1 MVAKT
6 KISASIDEIKRL
18 QMEANSFHI
27 RKRNKSTSKI
37 VSFLLQ
43 TALLEG
49 FLVNYGFALLERR
62 GGFNALIGKRKNRY
76 GYDNAINDLFLL
88 RSITEKEFK
97 QLEQYKNKR
106 NEYLHGLLLQNTE
119 TTANAVGK
127 IYEDH
132 KNLVDKM
139 IKKLKKKLDKPKL

>member
-6 KISASIDEIKRL
+6 KISDSIDEIKRL

-49 FLVNYGFALLERR
+49 VLVNYGFALLERR
-62 GGFNALIGKRKNRY
+62 GGFNELIGKRKNRY

-88 RSITEKEFK
+88 
-97 QLEQYKNKR
+97 
-106 NEYLHGLLLQNTE
+106 
-119 TTANAVGK
+119 
-127 IYEDH
+127 
-132 KNLVDKM
+132 
-139 IKKLKKKLDKPKL
+139 

>member
-1 MVAKT
+1 M
-6 KISASIDEIKRL
+6 
-18 QMEANSFHI
+18 
-27 RKRNKSTSKI
+27 
-37 VSFLLQ
+37 
-43 TALLEG
+43 
-49 FLVNYGFALLERR
+49 NYGFALLERR

-132 KNLVDKM
+132 KNLVDKI